1 MENYTPLGPSS
12 LPAEACRITNALHT
26 DPTSRVVLKLLLLR
40 YASIKYWKGAPQDY
54 LRYVVNKGA
63 MLVHMP
69 IT

>member
-12 LPAEACRITNALHT
+12 LPAEPCRYTNALDMET
-26 DPTSRVVLKLLLLR
+26 AGRVVLKLLLLR
-40 YASIKYWKGAPQDY
+40 YASKEYWRGAPQDY